1 MTSDHHWQVL
11 LLKGPQKILRKLP
24 ADVRNRLLA
33 ALHGLE
39 KEPYPAGVKKL
50 TGYESYFRIRVGD
63 WRIIYTVE
71 AIASSFWYWR
81 SALVAGCIR
90 SINTR

>member
-1 MTSDHHWQVL
+1 MASDHHWQVL
-11 LLKGPQKILRKLP
+11 LFKGPQKILRKLP

-39 KEPYPAGVKKL
+39 KEPYPGGVKKL

-63 WRIIYTVE
+63 WRIIYTDE
-71 AIASSFWYWR
+71 ADHLII
-81 SALVAGCIR
+81 LVLEIGARGGVYKEY
-90 SINTR
+90 

>member
-71 AIASSFWYWR
+71 ADRLII
-81 SALVAGCIR
+81 LVLEIGARGGVYKEY
-90 SINTR
+90 